1 MSNMNDELVA
11 GDTLDFVDDVPDY
24 LPAAGWTLKYRL
36 VPRFSAPT
44 QSPILLTATT
54 YNVTQYRVQAAAS
67 VTAAWKAGAYTW
79 SRWVEQAGPVRQSLG
94 SGELKV
100 LQDPAQA
107 TQGYD
112 GRSFARKRLE
122 QIEAALLAFTD
133 PTVKSY
139 AIGIRTLTR
148 ADAPNLIQERDRLKW
163 EVANED
169 AKAQIA
175 AGLGNPRNVGVRFS
189 RV

>member
-24 LPAAGWTLKYRL
+24 LPADGWTLKYRL
-36 VPRFSAPT
+36 VPRFASPT
-44 QSPILLTATT
+44 QLPVDITATT

-67 VTAAWKAGAYTW
+67 VTAGWKPGVYTW
-79 SRWVEQAGPVRQSLG
+79 SRWVEQAGPIRQSLG

-100 LQDPAQA
+100 LQDPQTAS
-107 TQGYD
+107 QGYD

-122 QIEAALLAFTD
+122 LVEAALLAFAD
-133 PTVKSY
+133 STVKSY
-139 AIGIRTLTR
+139 AIGIRTVTR
-148 ADAPNLIQERDRLKW
+148 ADLSDLQKERSALLW
-163 EVANED
+163 EVSNED
-169 AKAQIA
+169 AAAQMA
-175 AGLGNPRNVGVRFS
+175 AGLGNPRAVGVRFR